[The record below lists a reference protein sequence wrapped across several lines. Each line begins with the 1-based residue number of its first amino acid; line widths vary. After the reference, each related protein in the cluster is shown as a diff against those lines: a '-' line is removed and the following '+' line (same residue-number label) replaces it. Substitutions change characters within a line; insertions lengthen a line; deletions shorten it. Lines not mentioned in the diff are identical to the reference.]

1 MMRRLLVLISMIMI
15 IGGFTISQISSVAS
29 ETSIQPILDANVD
42 ADLRL
47 IDIDE
52 DDDLVG
58 ISHIHEYWKKGKN
71 SVTIDRWIFNNSKEI
86 DAFIKSTLGIS
97 CRCNFDEWDKI
108 TDVGDK
114 THWMEPGMVV
124 FANGKTLVKIWV
136 RLGNVSP
143 DSKKDY
149 TRKIAKSIAKKL

>member
-42 ADLRL
+42 SDLRL

-52 DDDLVG
+52 DDDLVD
-58 ISHIHEYWKKGKN
+58 ISHICEYWKKGKN

-86 DAFIKSTLGIS
+86 DAFIKGNLGIS
-97 CRCNFDEWDKI
+97 FRCNFDEWDKI

-124 FANGKTLVKIWV
+124 FAKGKTLVKIWV

>member
-1 MMRRLLVLISMIMI
+1 MIRKMIVLISMILTIVSVI
-15 IGGFTISQISSVAS
+15 IIQTSFVSC

-52 DDDLVG
+52 NDDLAG

-86 DAFIKSTLGIS
+86 DAFIKGNLGIS
-97 CRCNFDEWDKI
+97 FRCNFDEWDKI
-108 TDVGDK
+108 TDIGDK
-114 THWMEPGMVV
+114 THWMDPNIVV
-124 FANGKTLVKIWV
+124 FAKGKTLIKIWA
-136 RLGNVSP
+136 RLGNINLN
-143 DSKKDY
+143 SKKDY
-149 TRKIAKSIAKKL
+149 TMKIAKSIAKKL